1 MSSVR
6 QTGFDGRG
14 MLSEEPLSLWAFG
27 RVAVSAAERAHFV
40 NRKLGGKALP
50 VPESMPS
57 EREVF

>member
-1 MSSVR
+1 
-6 QTGFDGRG
+6 